1 MADLFRSTG
10 GAGVPAPAELIIHK
24 SISFIYNLDNMDN
37 SSNGGMNN
45 GLNGGNAP
53 VSGPA
58 PLPNQ
63 APNPAPAPAQPPVQP
78 QSPVAN
84 PYGSPAPLTTQTFDT
99 APRPVVQAP
108 RPTGPAPMPVH
119 MTGNAMVADHWFKT
133 HWKILALI
141 LVGLLILGQ
150 IIFQIVYPS
159 SRVVS
164 GMHVDGL
171 DIGGKTFEEASKY
184 LDDAYGGLELAIYF
198 GDNNAAF
205 QKPKMKDVGIGVNNA
220 DRLKPISY
228 PFYLRVIPG
237 SIWWAHNMTSLG
249 DIEYTYDKNKIIN
262 YTLSKVGEDCSIPP
276 KNATLKLIESQLQLV
291 PSVAG
296 GTCDLNEFQQ
306 ILSEVKPD
314 SDKVNEVKIS
324 IDETPAPVTDDMARD
339 LAAKLNSRMAV
350 QMPITVDNASENI
363 PGRIVLSWL
372 DFVAVVPE
380 KKIDN
385 TGNEQASLTFTVNKE
400 RMRAYLKQGIAE
412 KLIKKPGVSKVSTH
426 DFAETSRVN
435 GANGRGID
443 EAKTA
448 QSVEDYINNRA
459 QRAIGATVVVGPTT
473 SFTRT
478 YSPTSV
484 GFSALLAHYA
494 YDNPGVYA
502 MSFEE
507 LSAVEHPRK
516 AQYRG
521 NEKMPAA
528 GIHSLYIG
536 LTTVMEEHAGRA
548 RPVDM
553 ISGDQNATECL
564 KNMFQRF
571 DDGCRVGFYNTYGF
585 ATLTNYAKTFGLTGT
600 TFAGEDTTTTANDV
614 HKIVVDLY
622 KNRVAR
628 LEGGQRILSL
638 LRGGRDNEGLPATA
652 KTTQV
657 SHAIG
662 EAENVFNDSAVIYS
676 TNYGAYALTVLSN
689 GEGTSWEK
697 VAELGKRILALKA
710 VKIPKG
716 AR

>member
-1 MADLFRSTG
+1 MQDGS
-10 GAGVPAPAELIIHK
+10 
-24 SISFIYNLDNMDN
+24 N
-37 SSNGGMNN
+37 SGMNN
-45 GLNGGNAP
+45 GMNGANGANGMPP
-53 VSGPA
+53 VGP
-58 PLPNQ
+58 PPPG
-63 APNPAPAPAQPPVQP
+63 PNPPPAQPPQP
-78 QSPVAN
+78 PLPPPSIENTN
-84 PYGSPAPLTTQTFDT
+84 PYGSPEPYTTQTFNSEPT
-99 APRPVVQAP
+99 QRFSAPAPRPGSAP
-108 RPTGPAPMPVH
+108 VTSAH

-133 HWKILALI
+133 HWKLLALI
-141 LVGLLILGQ
+141 LVGLLVLGQ

-164 GMHVDGL
+164 GMNVDGL
-171 DIGGKTFEEASKY
+171 DIGGKTFEEAAKI
-184 LDDAYGGLELAIYF
+184 LDDAYGGLELSIYF
-198 GDNNAAF
+198 GDNDAAF
-205 QKPKMKDVGIGVNNA
+205 QKPKMREVGIGVNNTE
-220 DRLKPISY
+220 RLKPISY
-228 PFYLRVIPG
+228 PFYLRIIPG
-237 SIWWAHNMTSLG
+237 SIWWAHNLASTG
-249 DIEYTYDKNKIIN
+249 EIEYVYDKNKIIS
-262 YTLSKVGEDCSIPP
+262 YTLAKVGEDCSIPP

-296 GTCDLNEFQQ
+296 GICDLNEFQQ
-306 ILSEVKPD
+306 VLSEVKPD
-314 SDKVNEVKIS
+314 SDKDNRVNIA

-339 LAAKLNSRMAV
+339 LAARLNSRMAV
-350 QMPITVDNASENI
+350 QMPISVDNATDTI

-385 TGNEQASLTFTVNKE
+385 TGNEQASLTFTVNKD
-400 RMRAYLKQGIAE
+400 RMKAYLNQGIAQ
-412 KLIKKPGVSKVSTH
+412 KLIKKPGVSRVTTH
-426 DFAETSRVN
+426 DFTETSRVN
-435 GANGRGID
+435 GANGRGLD
-443 EAKTA
+443 EPKIA

-459 QRAIGATVVVGPTT
+459 QRAVGATVVIGPSTT
-473 SFTRT
+473 YTRT

-494 YDNPGVYA
+494 FDNPGVYA
-502 MSFEE
+502 MAFEE
-507 LSAVEHPRK
+507 LSAVEYPRK

-528 GIHSLYIG
+528 GVHSLYIG
-536 LTTVMEEHAGRA
+536 LTTVMEEHAGRS
-548 RPVDM
+548 RPVDI

-571 DDGCRVGFYNTYGF
+571 DDGCRVGFYNHFGY
-585 ATLTNYAKTFGLTGT
+585 ATLTNYGNQFGLKGT

-614 HKIVVDLY
+614 HKVMVDLY
-622 KNRVAR
+622 KNRIAR
-628 LEGGQRILSL
+628 LEGGQRVLSL
-638 LRGGRDNEGLPATA
+638 LRGGRDNEGLPSTA

-662 EAENVFNDSAVIYS
+662 ESENVFNDTAVIYS

-697 VAELGKRILALKA
+697 IAELGKRVLALKA